1 MTQLQGRRPGDRRI
15 RIERARP
22 QEVELSTP
30 KRVRRPPPP
39 GLVLVGGFAVAI
51 AIGTLVLMLP
61 FSSAAGTWT
70 DPLTALFTSTSAVCV
85 TGLVVVD
92 TATYWSA
99 AGQVVILAMIQAG
112 GFGIMTSSTLL
123 LFLLVRGRTRLR
135 DRVLVQESIG
145 APQLGD
151 VVKVMRRVAA
161 FTLIAEAVG
170 AGVLTLAFVV
180 GADTSGTIE
189 AAWWGL
195 FHSISAFNNA
205 GFDLTGGF
213 RSLAPFADDWIVL
226 GMIGF
231 LIVIGGLGFAIVD
244 DVFTRRRW
252 SALGLETKVVLLT
265 SAVLL
270 VVGAAFIAVLEWAN
284 PATLG
289 SQPEPQRI
297 LNATFESISLR
308 TAGFSSMNVNAYV
321 DGTLFIVM
329 ALMFIGGASGSTA
342 GGIKV
347 NTFSTLLISIIS
359 TTRGRS
365 SAEAFGRRFP
375 PEVVSRALTVAL
387 LAVAFVFVV
396 GLVLTIT
403 SELRFVEVLFEA
415 VSAFGTNGT
424 TTGITRQLG
433 AESQLVVIVTMFIGR
448 LGPLTLVLIL
458 AARARPTRYRPA
470 VESMRIG

>member
-1 MTQLQGRRPGDRRI
+1 VTQLQGRRPGDRRI

-30 KRVRRPPPP
+30 TRVRRPPPP

-308 TAGFSSMNVNAYV
+308 TAGFS
-321 DGTLFIVM
+321 
-329 ALMFIGGASGSTA
+329 LMFIGGASGSTA

>member
-1 MTQLQGRRPGDRRI
+1 MTQLRGLRPGDRRV
-15 RIERARP
+15 RIERVKPQELTVAPPRRARP
-22 QEVELSTP
+22 L
-30 KRVRRPPPP
+30 PPP
-39 GLVLVGGFAVAI
+39 GLVLVAGFATAI
-51 AIGTLVLMLP
+51 AIGMVLLMLP
-61 FSSAAGTWT
+61 FASADGGWT

-92 TATYWSA
+92 TATHWSA
-99 AGQVVILAMIQAG
+99 AGQLVILVLIQAG

-145 APQLGD
+145 EPQLGD
-151 VVKVMRRVAA
+151 VMAVVRRVAV
-161 FTLIAEAVG
+161 FTLVAELVGAVLLTVAFAVG
-170 AGVLTLAFVV
+170 Q
-180 GADTSGTIE
+180 DTSGPLE
-189 AAWWGL
+189 SAWWGL
-195 FHSISAFNNA
+195 FHSVSAFNNA

-213 RSLAPFADDWIVL
+213 RSLSPFADDWIVL
-226 GMIGF
+226 GVIGV
-231 LIVIGGLGFAIVD
+231 LIVLGGLGFAIVAD
-244 DVFTRRRW
+244 AAAKRRW
-252 SALGLETKVVLLT
+252 ARLGLESKVVLAT

-270 VVGAAFIAVLEWAN
+270 IGGAVTIAALEWTN

-289 SQPEPQRI
+289 SLPEPARM

-329 ALMFIGGASGSTA
+329 ALMFIGGAAGSTA

-347 NTFSTLLISIIS
+347 STFSTLLIAVSS
-359 TTRGRS
+359 TARGRP
-365 SAEAFGRRFP
+365 SAEAFGRRIP
-375 PEVVSRALTVAL
+375 HVVVYRALAVAL
-387 LAVAFVFVV
+387 LAIIFVFVV

-424 TTGITRQLG
+424 TTGITRELG
-433 AESQLVVIVTMFIGR
+433 PLSLIVVIATMFIGR
-448 LGPLTLVLIL
+448 LGPLTVVLIL
-458 AARARPTRYRPA
+458 AAAARPTRYRPA
-470 VESMRIG
+470 VELIRIG